1 MNKTRLSSTATEME
15 VRAGAALKEEKKK
28 GKVSSFYTN
37 FANNT
42 SYVTGANNIKNNT
55 TTITTITDPLF
66 DRKFDDATSGL
77 EPFLAN
83 TLNDIY
89 TENLGSII
97 NYLLVLRTEI
107 NLSDNYRRLNIVALC
122 KFSNK

>member
-1 MNKTRLSSTATEME
+1 MRIILPILQGPITSKITRLPS
-15 VRAGAALKEEKKK
+15 LL
-28 GKVSSFYTN
+28 
-37 FANNT
+37 
-42 SYVTGANNIKNNT
+42 
-55 TTITTITDPLF
+55 ITDPLF

-83 TLNDIY
+83 TLNDIC

-97 NYLLVLRTEI
+97 NYLLALRTEI